1 MRADNGGGAERDHN
15 DMADGKTDRKR
26 KELYIALSYCS
37 FLKGREHLVLA
48 RTLDNLQALTVSSI
62 EDIGKIVRRRINTR
76 CFKPERLLQTVEK
89 ATALMNY
96 CRINMTFYDDLDFP
110 PLLREIP
117 DAPFLL
123 YYRGVLPEAGKP
135 AVALVGT
142 RRPTGNGIK
151 AALQLGTECGHVGI
165 PVISGLARG
174 IATFVPPGALEV
186 GGVLSAVL
194 ACGLDRLYPQSN
206 MKLAAQILETGG
218 CLISEYAPGEPPLPY
233 RFPQRNRLIS
243 GLAHATI
250 VVEAPAKSGAL
261 ITADFALEQGRDVC
275 VCAGTLDSVQNAGG
289 KKLVEDGA
297 IPVQCAGDLWRE
309 WTNPALQYLQRDQNR
324 QLPLFEEGA
333 P

>member
-1 MRADNGGGAERDHN
+1 MNGKAAAERQ
-15 DMADGKTDRKR
+15 
-26 KELYIALSYCS
+26 ELHIALSYCS
-37 FLKGREHLVLA
+37 FLKGSEKLFLA

-62 EDIGKIVRRRINTR
+62 TDLSKMIRRSIHTR
-76 CFKPERLLQTVEK
+76 CYRPHQLPQAVEK
-89 ATALMNY
+89 AVALMDY
-96 CRINMTFYDDLDFP
+96 CRIGMTFYDDPDFP

-123 YYRGVLPEAGKP
+123 YYRGTLPKP
-135 AVALVGT
+135 DTPAAAIVGT

-151 AALQLGTECGHVGI
+151 AALQLGTECGHAGI

-174 IATFVPPGALEV
+174 IDTFAHRGALE
-186 GGVLSAVL
+186 GGGTTAAVL

-206 MKLAAQILETGG
+206 AQLAGKILETGG
-218 CLISEYAPGEPPLPY
+218 CLISEYAPGEPPLAY

-243 GLAHATI
+243 GLARATVI
-250 VVEAPAKSGAL
+250 IEAPAKSGAL

-275 VCAGTLDSVQNAGG
+275 IYAGIPDSIQNAGG
-289 KKLVEDGA
+289 KKLAEDGA
-297 IPVQCAGDLWRE
+297 IPVQCAGDLLRE
-309 WTNPALQYLQRDQNR
+309 WTTPSLQYLQGDPKR